1 MLLLIREHFLLEN
14 MENVTEIQEN
24 VVLITILKMVKH
36 ESGNK

>member
-24 VVLITILKMVKH
+24 VVLITILKMV
-36 ESGNK
+36 

>member
-14 MENVTEIQEN
+14 MENVIEIQEN

-36 ESGNK
+36 ESRNK